1 MGVVILFLGREN
13 GSIVIEDIAS
23 VFVVVVVEE
32 DKGEFTLSKAAVADD
47 DDEFF

>member
-1 MGVVILFLGREN
+1 MGVVILFWGREN

-23 VFVVVVVEE
+23 VFVVVVEE
-32 DKGEFTLSKAAVADD
+32 DKGEFTMSKAAVADD